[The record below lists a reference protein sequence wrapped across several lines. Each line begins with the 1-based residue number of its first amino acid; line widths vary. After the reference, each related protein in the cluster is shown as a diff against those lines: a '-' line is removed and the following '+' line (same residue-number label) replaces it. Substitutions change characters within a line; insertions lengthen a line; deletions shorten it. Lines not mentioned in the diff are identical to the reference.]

1 MSFSS
6 GSTLSRAV
14 SNPISGEVGAA
25 ASSLVSSLRLL
36 VTVSNP
42 ISGEVGAAA
51 GMAFAWGQ
59 GDLGM
64 FQTPSAGRWVL
75 QQRDLPQRSWH
86 YLRFKP
92 HQRGGGCCSRDSMT
106 FLSVWWQEFQT
117 PSAGRWVLQLSKI
130 EIATQDSNG
139 FQTPSAGRWVL
150 QQDVCVRKEEVVYEF
165 QTPSAG
171 RWVLQLALV
180 SCGST

>member
-1 MSFSS
+1 
-6 GSTLSRAV
+6 
-14 SNPISGEVGAA
+14 
-25 ASSLVSSLRLL
+25 
-36 VTVSNP
+36 
-42 ISGEVGAAA
+42 
-51 GMAFAWGQ
+51 
-59 GDLGM
+59 
-64 FQTPSAGRWVL
+64 
-75 QQRDLPQRSWH
+75 
-86 YLRFKP
+86 
-92 HQRGGGCCSRDSMT
+92 MT
-106 FLSVWWQEFQT
+106 FMSVWWKEFQT

-150 QQDVCVRKEEVVYEF
+150 QHDVCVRKEEVVYEF